1 MAVFTYAAI
10 VTVTAG
16 IPKKGSLDMAA
27 RSKPEAEETSKVLDT
42 VPAYSDTDLLAI
54 NTFEDALNLAR
65 ELYGDENLVT
75 ADQVLG
81 NGFRLLKDKVQL
93 IGKAFIALSWRFNPG
108 DFGEFVSMLIVT
120 EDGGK
125 YIVNDG
131 STGVCQTLASY
142 TNATGRHGGMVARN
156 GLTVS
161 NYEYEDEKGEKHPA
175 STYYIDTSA

>member
-1 MAVFTYAAI
+1 MAVFSYAAI
-10 VTVTAG
+10 VTVGAG
-16 IPKKGSLDMAA
+16 IPKKGSPEMAA
-27 RSKPEAEETSKVLDT
+27 RSNPAPEEPSKVLDT

-65 ELYGDENLVT
+65 ELYGAENLVT

-81 NGFRLLKDKVQL
+81 NGFRLLKDKAQL

-108 DFGEFVSMLIVT
+108 DFGEFVSMLVVT

-156 GLTVS
+156 GFTVS